1 MYIILA
7 QARNIFN
14 IFGKIYIKVFTSRY
28 FFVIIGVEIIKAKSE
43 VPMAKRVV
51 ITIARQYGSGGRE
64 IGEKVAEAL
73 GIPLYDKEIITDA
86 ASKGDLNTDIIKNAD
101 ESAANSLLYTLA
113 MGSNIAGTTMHF
125 GYKMP
130 INDRLFILQSEL
142 IKEYAQKGS
151 CVIIGRCG
159 DYVLRD
165 TKDVLRI
172 FIYGDL
178 ENRKARIAERHPEIK
193 SSQIV
198 DVINKT
204 DKRRASYYNFYTGN
218 KWGKY
223 DNYDMAINS
232 STLGIDGTAAIIV
245 ASAKKLLEE

>member
-1 MYIILA
+1 MSKKIL
-7 QARNIFN
+7 
-14 IFGKIYIKVFTSRY
+14 
-28 FFVIIGVEIIKAKSE
+28 
-43 VPMAKRVV
+43 
-51 ITIARQYGSGGRE
+51 ITIARQFGSGGRE
-64 IGEKVAEAL
+64 IGERVAKIL
-73 GIPLYDKEIITDA
+73 DIPLIDKELIKDA
-86 ASKGDLNTDIIKNAD
+86 ASNGELSEEVIKSAD

-113 MGSNIAGTTMHF
+113 MGSNVLGTTMHF

-130 INDRLFILQSEL
+130 INDKLFILQSDA
-142 IKEYAQKGS
+142 IKQYASKGS
-151 CVIIGRCG
+151 CVIIGRCA

-165 TKDVLRI
+165 EPSLFRI

-178 ENRKARIAERHPEIK
+178 DHRKERVKERHPELK
-193 SSQIV
+193 SSQVI

-232 STLGIDGTAAIIV
+232 STFGVEETAELIA
-245 ASAKKLLEE
+245 ASVKKLIEE

>member
-1 MYIILA
+1 
-7 QARNIFN
+7 
-14 IFGKIYIKVFTSRY
+14 
-28 FFVIIGVEIIKAKSE
+28 
-43 VPMAKRVV
+43 MAKKII

-64 IGEKVAEAL
+64 IGEKIAKLLE
-73 GIPLYDKEIITDA
+73 IPIYDKELITEA
-86 ASKGDLNTDIIKNAD
+86 AANGNLSEEVIKNVD

-113 MGSNIAGTTMHF
+113 VGSNIVGHGAF

-130 INDRLFILQSEL
+130 INDKLFILQSDV
-142 IKEYAQKGS
+142 IKKYANEGS
-151 CVIIGRCG
+151 AVIIGRCA
-159 DYVLRD
+159 DYVL
-165 TKDVLRI
+165 KDEEGVLRL

-178 ENRKARIAERHPEIK
+178 EHRKARIQERHPELK
-193 SSQIV
+193 TSQIV

-232 STLGIDGTAAIIV
+232 STLGIDGTAEVV
-245 ASAKKLLEE
+245 ANLARKLSEE

>member
-1 MYIILA
+1 MSKKIL
-7 QARNIFN
+7 
-14 IFGKIYIKVFTSRY
+14 
-28 FFVIIGVEIIKAKSE
+28 
-43 VPMAKRVV
+43 
-51 ITIARQYGSGGRE
+51 ITIARQFGSGGRE
-64 IGEKVAEAL
+64 IGERIAKLL
-73 GIPLYDKEIITDA
+73 GIPLIDKELIKDA
-86 ASKGDLNTDIIKNAD
+86 AAKGEISEEIIKNSD

-113 MGSNIAGTTMHF
+113 MGSNVLGTTIHF

-130 INDRLFILQSEL
+130 INDKLFILQSEA
-142 IKEYAQKGS
+142 IKNYAAKGS
-151 CVIIGRCG
+151 CVIIGRCA

-165 TKDVLRI
+165 EPSLFRI

-178 ENRKARIAERHPEIK
+178 DHRRERVKERHPELK
-193 SSQIV
+193 SSQVI

-232 STLGIDGTAAIIV
+232 STFGIDETAELIAAAV
-245 ASAKKLLEE
+245 KKLIED

>member
-1 MYIILA
+1 MSKKII
-7 QARNIFN
+7 
-14 IFGKIYIKVFTSRY
+14 
-28 FFVIIGVEIIKAKSE
+28 
-43 VPMAKRVV
+43 

-64 IGEKVAEAL
+64 IGERVAKLL
-73 GIPLYDKEIITDA
+73 GIPLYDKELITDA
-86 ASKGDLNTDIIKNAD
+86 ATKGSLNEDIIKKAD

-113 MGSNIAGTTMHF
+113 MGSNVLGTTMHF

-130 INDRLFILQSEL
+130 LNDKLFILQSEV
-142 IKEYAQKGS
+142 IKEYAKNGS
-151 CVIIGRCG
+151 CVIIGRCA

-165 TKDVLRI
+165 EPNILRL

-178 ENRKARIAERHPEIK
+178 DHRQARVLERHPELK
-193 SSQIV
+193 SSQVI

-204 DKRRASYYNFYTGN
+204 DKRRSSYYNFYTGN

-232 STLGIDGTAAIIV
+232 STLGIDHTAQVIA
-245 ASAKKLLEE
+245 ASALKLMEE

>member
-1 MYIILA
+1 MSKKII
-7 QARNIFN
+7 
-14 IFGKIYIKVFTSRY
+14 
-28 FFVIIGVEIIKAKSE
+28 
-43 VPMAKRVV
+43 

-64 IGEKVAEAL
+64 IGERVAKIL
-73 GIPLYDKEIITDA
+73 GIPLYDKELITDA
-86 ASKGDLNTDIIKNAD
+86 AAKGSLNEEIIKKAD

-113 MGSNIAGTTMHF
+113 MGSNVLGTTMHF

-130 INDRLFILQSEL
+130 LNDKLFILQSEV
-142 IKEYAQKGS
+142 IKEYAKEGS
-151 CVIIGRCG
+151 CVIIGRCA

-165 TKDVLRI
+165 EPNILRL

-178 ENRKARIAERHPEIK
+178 DHRQARVLERHPELK
-193 SSQIV
+193 SAQVI

-204 DKRRASYYNFYTGN
+204 DKRRSSYYNFYTGN

-232 STLGIDGTAAIIV
+232 STLGIEHTAQVIA
-245 ASAKKLLEE
+245 ASAAKLMED